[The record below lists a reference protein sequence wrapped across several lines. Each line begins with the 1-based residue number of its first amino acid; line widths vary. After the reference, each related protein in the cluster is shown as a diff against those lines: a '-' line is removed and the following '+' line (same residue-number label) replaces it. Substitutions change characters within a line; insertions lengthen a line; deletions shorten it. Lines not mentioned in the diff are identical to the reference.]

1 MYVLEGAVRAK
12 RLFEKI
18 ILKRSFAK
26 TPAAANMPHL
36 ARQAMPVV
44 AFLITPC
51 KEQACK
57 SHHTPVCALRK
68 RPV

>member
-12 RLFEKI
+12 RPFEKI

-26 TPAAANMPHL
+26 APAAANMPHL
-36 ARQAMPVV
+36 ARQAMLVMV
-44 AFLITPC
+44 FLITPC
-51 KEQACK
+51 KEQARK
-57 SHHTPVCALRK
+57 SHHAPVCALRN